1 MPSRMAVPRNQL
13 QIESAST
20 GGPASPARNG
30 TDMAIGGKK
39 VPTHKK
45 KLSRLE
51 AVVVQLYSQGVERRL
66 IARLLV
72 KHLCPPNGQLSAAQ
86 RYRLAKRRLKQLE
99 ERKWFRD
106 AVWKQALQDADL
118 ETPAI
123 VAGLVRKAKR
133 GRVDAS
139 KLVLGLTGRYTEA
152 AEQQATTVNIV
163 FGAEVPRPAN
173 RGIDSQRG
181 AEEVDAEDGDWEELV
196 D

>member
-1 MPSRMAVPRNQL
+1 MAVPKDQL

-20 GGPASPARNG
+20 GGPASLGRNG
-30 TDMAIGGKK
+30 TDMAVGGKR

-45 KLSRLE
+45 QLSRLE

-66 IARLLV
+66 VAKLLL
-72 KHLCPPNGQLSAAQ
+72 KHLCPPNGDLSPNQ
-86 RYRLAKRRLKQLE
+86 RYRLAKRRLRQLE

-123 VAGLVRKAKR
+123 IAGLVRKAKR

-139 KLVLGLTGRYTEA
+139 KLVLGLTGRYQEVGD
-152 AEQQATTVNIV
+152 QQATTVNIV

-173 RGIDSQRG
+173 RMIDSQETAEVVDG
-181 AEEVDAEDGDWEELV
+181 EWEEVD
-196 D
+196 